1 MDHMFYEMGHV
12 LFYNFQMEFST
23 SDHCDIRLRLELR
36 KSKLLSLLV
45 GFNAPPPGRATL
57 HASAG
62 AGASAAALG
71 PTKQQA
77 AELLSV
83 GLACLKLLST

>member
-1 MDHMFYEMGHV
+1 MDHMNYEMGHV

-57 HASAG
+57 HASA
-62 AGASAAALG
+62 AGLG

>member
-1 MDHMFYEMGHV
+1 MDHMNYV